1 MSSSFERAGPVEHL
15 LQELR
20 AKDIQLRVEGA
31 DLRVSAPPGVLT
43 AALREDLSRRKAELL
58 AHLQAGGGEGSM
70 GDVVPLVRVDR
81 ERDLPL
87 SFAQERM
94 WFLQR
99 MDPEAN
105 PYRVEMLFALRAD
118 EADLQRAWNALLDR
132 HEILRTTYRM
142 NDEGRL
148 VQIVHA
154 SQRVELPV
162 VDLSGVAE
170 TELAPEMRNRARDFV
185 RMPFDLKQGP
195 IWRILVFSL
204 HDGLLGVA
212 LCIHHIASDGWSINS
227 LVDELKK
234 LCSARA
240 EGRTSQLAE
249 LPVQYADYAIWQ
261 RQWLQGERLARELD
275 YWRERLAGMPM
286 VLDVPLDYPRPAV
299 QTFEGAGCALDLPEV
314 VAAGISALGQRHRV
328 TLFMT
333 LLAVFKV
340 LLFRYTGQTDI
351 VVGAPIAGRDRPE
364 IEHVQGLFLNTL
376 VLRTELSGELR
387 FSELL
392 ARVRDT
398 TLGAYAHQDLPFEK
412 LVDEIHLQ
420 RDLSRNPLY
429 QATFNKPIVLA
440 ANPEARQAGLE
451 ISANKISGINA
462 DVQVD
467 LSLTAHERS
476 GSIALG
482 LGYNTAL
489 FRQETIERMLV
500 HYRMLLERAVDEP
513 EAPIGELPLLT
524 ESERRQL
531 LFDWNR
537 TERAYPRVAGVHEL
551 FECQAAVT
559 PDAIAVV
566 SEAGQL
572 SYGQLNERANR
583 LAHHLR
589 GLGVG
594 EGVLVGLCVER
605 SLDMLVGILGIV
617 KAGGART
624 AGPGLPRRTAIVH
637 A

>member
-1 MSSSFERAGPVEHL
+1 
-15 LQELR
+15 
-20 AKDIQLRVEGA
+20 
-31 DLRVSAPPGVLT
+31 
-43 AALREDLSRRKAELL
+43 
-58 AHLQAGGGEGSM
+58 
-70 GDVVPLVRVDR
+70 
-81 ERDLPL
+81 
-87 SFAQERM
+87 
-94 WFLQR
+94 
-99 MDPEAN
+99 
-105 PYRVEMLFALRAD
+105 
-118 EADLQRAWNALLDR
+118 
-132 HEILRTTYRM
+132 M

-148 VQIVHA
+148 VQIIHA
-154 SQRVELPV
+154 PQRVELPV

-234 LCSARA
+234 LCSAHA
-240 EGRTSQLAE
+240 EGRTPQLAE

-275 YWRERLAGMPM
+275 YWRQRLAGMPM
-286 VLDVPLDYPRPAV
+286 VLDLPLDYPRPVV

-412 LVDEIHLQ
+412 LVDEIHQQ
-420 RDLSRNPLY
+420 RDLSRNPL
-429 QATFNKPIVLA
+429 T
-440 ANPEARQAGLE
+440 R
-451 ISANKISGINA
+451 
-462 DVQVD
+462 
-467 LSLTAHERS
+467 
-476 GSIALG
+476 
-482 LGYNTAL
+482 
-489 FRQETIERMLV
+489 
-500 HYRMLLERAVDEP
+500 
-513 EAPIGELPLLT
+513 
-524 ESERRQL
+524 
-531 LFDWNR
+531 
-537 TERAYPRVAGVHEL
+537 
-551 FECQAAVT
+551 
-559 PDAIAVV
+559 
-566 SEAGQL
+566 
-572 SYGQLNERANR
+572 
-583 LAHHLR
+583 
-589 GLGVG
+589 
-594 EGVLVGLCVER
+594 
-605 SLDMLVGILGIV
+605 
-617 KAGGART
+617 
-624 AGPGLPRRTAIVH
+624 
-637 A
+637 